1 MSQQPIPE
9 ALLAAYQQIVAR
21 INDCSTSREELV
33 EELSAGQSEEFRR
46 ALTQL
51 LDVSVNRPF
60 SLELRDLTS
69 AYELRGQ
76 LGSGGSAVVYR
87 ALQKTAQRDVAL
99 KVLLGVALERESPA
113 IQRFL
118 IEVGVAGAIAHEN
131 VVRLYECG
139 LYDGRPCLVIE
150 FIDGES
156 LQQRFHH
163 APAEPHHAARLT
175 LQIARGIEA
184 AHRLNVAHR
193 DLKASNVLLDSSGRA
208 FVTDFGIARD
218 LKALQSL
225 TKTGE
230 RLGTVGWISPEQA
243 RGDPNA
249 DPKLTD
255 MFGLGAILHFLV
267 AGEAPFAAETPEA
280 SLKSVLQ
287 GEPNSLPPTVPL
299 NLRTLCDRCLAHDP
313 RHRLSD
319 VALLIAELERY
330 LNGEPIRSRP
340 TTSFERLRRWCQ
352 RRPLIA
358 GLSACVFALVL
369 ALIIGGWWTAMRQSD
384 LRQLADAKTEHAN
397 RMTHKEELTRYQS
410 ALQQARRGLDE
421 RRFNDSLDALNNL
434 PPHVFGWE
442 GARIKFV
449 AASQPM
455 PDRCFSRHDF
465 HVLAAVASPDEKTLV
480 TSGAD
485 GMLLEWDVETATVKN
500 VLRTGRSSEPR
511 LRNFHF
517 ALDRVLDPKPEQRHD
532 YFTALTW
539 VGSSSRLL
547 GATTDGKLVEF
558 DLADRAQ
565 ERLVAK
571 LDDEL
576 LTLASNGETL
586 LVAATSGSLQLRAN
600 DGSLIQDA
608 QGGSPA
614 IAVLWCDA
622 VKSWLIGREDGH
634 LEVRDA
640 HDLKVI
646 HEMTLPGPVWSIDSR
661 ADDDQGAT
669 LIVGCEQPSVR
680 LMQLS
685 STPLTLQTVDVLSVP
700 SSHRHQVRSIRAV
713 RFLRDGQQLLALDNL
728 GRLSLWSLPNRQLE
742 WLSPNHL
749 PDPRRGSLQ
758 QLLKDRWGTL
768 PFPIREDRAGI
779 LLMANRNRVLTF
791 GLNMVVNEWQTTGSD
806 GITQLACGP
815 EPKIQFD
822 ATNDRRLWCLDR
834 NGFLS
839 LIDSE
844 TRTVVSQTQ
853 AHELA
858 GTACVTVSPTVMA
871 TSSLD
876 GTVRFWSVVNDT
888 LHETRPAWKH
898 SVGLL
903 DLAISGSFAASI
915 DVESRVMLWDL
926 ASGRL
931 LMQSPLRN
939 REGQEASS
947 GHVAINSDG
956 TRLAA
961 CGSGPACDVFSTAS
975 RQRVAANPHIFGNC
989 TALAWDAQN
998 PSRLLV
1004 ADDSPSY
1011 LVFDERGEDTVL
1023 DRRSVR
1029 PEANNHARG
1038 LVHGP
1043 NGRLVAVEKSGRL
1056 RFIDLEHVGELTR
1069 LETPSLDASSLAFDV
1084 TGKRL
1089 AVARSVS
1096 ADAGAIDIYET
1107 SRPSSIR
1114 MESVE
1119 SPNDR
1124 QQRHAANGKRVGME
1138 SQPTDCPHPIITP
1151 QNIHWCVLTASGELR
1166 LALNELDATTQPPT
1180 YRVVLWSESAKRW
1193 SREVVYE
1200 SRHELPRGTVGL
1212 RLDQRGSPLIV
1223 FRENTGTTGPYDSRV
1238 LLARREPSAAWHIET
1253 IMPTANAGYFPFPA
1267 LRPDGSIVVWHYS
1280 FAGYHLCRTFFDEHW
1295 QTEFVGH
1302 QGDGHN
1308 LMVLQKGDGLVHLIS
1323 DVNRNNADT
1332 GPPIYM
1338 QHDGDKFLTRE
1349 IIDVKARFA
1358 SCLSIDGPHPMVLV
1372 RRPSHDAAPN
1382 FQIRERHPD
1391 GWRDVLMPEIR
1402 GADAHS
1408 FALLKAQPACLI
1420 SDPSHFRMTFTKCA
1434 STDHWKTQHLIDLP
1448 DQNCIGRR
1456 VLPSPDGGYVAVLI
1470 TSDRNDT
1477 AYRIHVVRDR
1487 GLVQ

>member
-21 INDCSTSREELV
+21 IGNCSTSRAELLD
-33 EELSAGQSEEFRR
+33 ELSAGQSEEFRR

-51 LDVSVNRPF
+51 LDASVNRPF

-69 AYELRGQ
+69 AYDLRGQ
-76 LGSGGSAVVYR
+76 LGTGGSAVVYR
-87 ALQKTAQRDVAL
+87 ALQKTTQRDVAL
-99 KVLLGVALERESPA
+99 KVLQGVTLERESPA

-118 IEVGVAGAIAHEN
+118 IEVGVAGAITHEN

-139 LYDGRPCLVIE
+139 LYDGRPCLVFE

-156 LQQRFHH
+156 LQQRFYH

-208 FVTDFGIARD
+208 LVTDFGIARD
-218 LKALQSL
+218 LKASQSP
-225 TKTGE
+225 TETGE

-243 RGDPNA
+243 RGDPSA

-255 MFGLGAILHFLV
+255 MFGLGAILHFLLV
-267 AGEAPFAAETPEA
+267 GEAPFAADTAEA
-280 SLKSVLQ
+280 SLQSVLQ
-287 GEPNSLPPTVPL
+287 GEPNSLPPTLPL
-299 NLRTLCDRCLAHDP
+299 DLRTLCDHCLAHDL
-313 RHRLSD
+313 RHRLSN

-330 LNGEPIRSRP
+330 LNCEPIRSRP

-358 GLSACVFALVL
+358 ALSGCVSALVL
-369 ALIIGGWWTAMRQSD
+369 ALMIGGWWTAMRQSE
-384 LRQLADAKTEHAN
+384 LRRLADAKTEHAN
-397 RMTHKEELTRYQS
+397 RTTRKEELTRYQS

-421 RRFNDSLDALNNL
+421 RRFNDSLDALDNL

-455 PDRCFSRHDF
+455 PERCFSRHDF
-465 HVLAAVASPDEKTLV
+465 NVLAAAVSPDERTLV
-480 TSGAD
+480 TSGSD
-485 GMLLEWDVETATVKN
+485 GLLLEWDVETATVRN
-500 VLRTGRSSEPR
+500 VLRTGRWSEPR
-511 LRNFHF
+511 LRNFHYTM
-517 ALDRVLDPKPEQRHD
+517 DRVLDPKPDQQHD
-532 YFTALTW
+532 YFTALIW
-539 VGSSSRLL
+539 VGSSRLF
-547 GATTDGKLVEF
+547 GATTDGKLIEF
-558 DLADRAQ
+558 DVTDRVQ
-565 ERLVAK
+565 ERLVTK
-571 LDDEL
+571 LDDEVM
-576 LTLASNGETL
+576 TIASNGETL
-586 LVAATSGSLQLRAN
+586 LVALTSGSLQLRGH
-600 DGSLIQDA
+600 DGALIQEA
-608 QGGSPA
+608 KGASPA
-614 IAVLWCDA
+614 IAVVWCDA

-640 HDLKVI
+640 HDLKVN
-646 HEMTLPGPVWSIDSR
+646 HEVTLPGPLWSIDSHE
-661 ADDDQGAT
+661 DNDHAT
-669 LIVGCEQPSVR
+669 TFVVGCEQPSVR
-680 LMQLS
+680 LMRLS
-685 STPLTLQTVDVLSVP
+685 GTPLALQTVDVLSVP

-713 RFLRDGQQLLALDNL
+713 RFLRDGKQLLALDDL
-728 GRLSLWSLPNRQLE
+728 GRLSLWSLHNRQLE
-742 WLSPNHL
+742 WLSPDHL

-758 QLLKDRWGTL
+758 QLLKDRWSTL

-791 GLNMVVNEWQTTGSD
+791 GLNMVVNEWPTTGSD
-806 GITQLACGP
+806 GITNLACGP

-822 ATNDRRLWCLDR
+822 LTNDRRVWCLDR
-834 NGFLS
+834 NGLLS
-839 LIDSE
+839 VIDSE
-844 TRTVVSQTQ
+844 TRTIVSQKQ
-853 AHELA
+853 VHQLA
-858 GTACVTVSPTVMA
+858 GTACAIVSPTVMA

-876 GTVRFWSVVNDT
+876 GTIRFWSVVNDR
-888 LHETRPAWKH
+888 LQETRPAWKH

-947 GHVAINSDG
+947 GHVAFNSDG

-989 TALAWDAQN
+989 TALAWDAKN

-1029 PEANNHARG
+1029 PESNNHARG
-1038 LVHGP
+1038 LAHGP

-1119 SPNDR
+1119 SSAHR
-1124 QQRHAANGKRVGME
+1124 QQQQAESKKLVGMQF
-1138 SQPTDCPHPIITP
+1138 QPTDCPHPIISP
-1151 QNIHWCVLTASGELR
+1151 QNIHWCVMTASGDLR
-1166 LALNELDATTQPPT
+1166 LALNELDASTQPPT
-1180 YRVVLWSESAKRW
+1180 YRLVFWSESAKRW
-1193 SREVVYE
+1193 SRKVVYE

-1238 LLARREPSAAWHIET
+1238 LLARRDPSAAWHIET
-1253 IMPTANAGYFPFPA
+1253 IMPTGNAGYFPFPA
-1267 LRPDGSIVVWHYS
+1267 LRADGSIVVWHYS
-1280 FAGYHLCRTFFDEHW
+1280 FAGYHLCRTFFDGNW

-1302 QGDGHN
+1302 QGDGHD
-1308 LMVLQKGDGLVHLIS
+1308 LMAMQQADGLVHLIS

-1349 IIDVKARFA
+1349 VIDVKARFA

-1372 RRPSHDAAPN
+1372 QRPSHDATPN
-1382 FQIRERHPD
+1382 FQIRERHPN

-1408 FALLKAQPACLI
+1408 FALLKTQPACLI
-1420 SDPSHFRMTFTKCA
+1420 SDPSHFRMTFTQRTSA
-1434 STDHWKTQHLIDLP
+1434 DHWKTQHLLDLP
-1448 DQNCIGRR
+1448 HQNCIGRR

-1487 GLVQ
+1487 ALVR